1 MRFYPFLIE
10 NVGNIEFKAGDLHI
24 KLFSG
29 CKIDHDKGSTHRAHR
44 GSNQASRLIG
54 VGLPRTQYWFFPNYA
69 CAIDVL
75 GSVDSFLDF
84 PVSWQELDYIF
95 TLIFNCDKIEE
106 GMVGYVFFKKATLE
120 FCFDRN
126 FDPSCNLLYH
136 SWLFNQIE
144 D

>member
-10 NVGNIEFKAGDLHI
+10 NVGTIEFKAGDLHI

-84 PVSWQELDYIF
+84 PVS
-95 TLIFNCDKIEE
+95 
-106 GMVGYVFFKKATLE
+106 
-120 FCFDRN
+120 
-126 FDPSCNLLYH
+126 
-136 SWLFNQIE
+136 
-144 D
+144 